1 MSLDGAAEN
10 AFKKSSGHLPFPS
23 CIADIF
29 GRVGLEGGD
38 ANAASTAAP
47 FDRLAA
53 LALALLSSASSGTLM
68 RSAEAVSLG
77 RLSLGGRCCAAS
89 KLLRLAISSATVFA
103 SAWLNDGF
111 SEGTYDVASVVI
123 VRSVPNRLFCDSLFR
138 RLRTSNKLDIA
149 VVVSSVVWLDAND
162 CRIGDDDS
170 VGVVGVDSANDA
182 RIESPTD
189 ARVESATDVRSVT
202 IRGRNGE
209 RGGGVGL

>member
-103 SAWLNDGF
+103 SAWLKDGF

-162 CRIGDDDS
+162 CRIG
-170 VGVVGVDSANDA
+170 VVGVDSANDA

-202 IRGRNGE
+202 ILGRNGE